1 MFRIAAGNGMVLQ
14 FAETPRK
21 RNMLGARDVLI
32 AQEQHPVLEQ
42 RRTDLGEQTVV
53 VDRIGKIHADQF
65 GADAVRQLVDLHGVF
80 LK

>member
-1 MFRIAAGNGMVLQ
+1 
-14 FAETPRK
+14 
-21 RNMLGARDVLI
+21 
-32 AQEQHPVLEQ
+32 LEQ